1 MKNESLD
8 ELKRAF
14 EVWRSRKRHVREAVP
29 DKLIERAVRAIGVH
43 GLGPVV
49 RATKIERMRLE
60 KAQRRLERARAVRG
74 KRRKVPAPAA
84 APSFSRVELSA
95 PTATGWP
102 FAELETPDGLK
113 LRIFTQTEEVLGL
126 LASVCATGGGR

>member
-1 MKNESLD
+1 MKVESLD
-8 ELKRAF
+8 ELKKAF
-14 EVWRSRKRHVREAVP
+14 EVWRRKKRHVREPVP
-29 DKLIERAVRAIGVH
+29 DELMEQVRRAIGVH
-43 GLGPVV
+43 GLGPVA
-49 RATKIERMRLE
+49 RATKIDR
-60 KAQRRLERARAVRG
+60 RRLERARAGRG

-102 FAELETPDGLK
+102 FAELETPAGLK
-113 LRIFTQTEEVLGL
+113 LRIFTQTAEVLGL